1 MRSNASWVMVTWGP
15 REQTDRHE
23 KKHDLPTT
31 SLAGG
36 KNKKSHKPAIQA
48 EIQHDRLPAIIAR
61 ITIFVISPVIWLK
74 IVQFSSLNDL
84 LLFPKI
90 VIKYLQ
96 IRNVSCWKSLE

>member
-1 MRSNASWVMVTWGP
+1 MSGSLYSEVQCIMGDGHMGQVRDCKNKP

-61 ITIFVISPVIWLK
+61 ITIFVISPVI
-74 IVQFSSLNDL
+74 
-84 LLFPKI
+84 
-90 VIKYLQ
+90 
-96 IRNVSCWKSLE
+96 